1 MTFECSI
8 AEIVGTTVF
17 QGEFLDCSSSNEI
30 VLLHSRFKNM
40 TASVICNDGKVRGYS
55 LSANDS
61 EPCYTSQLQVMVSPD
76 IIGRSITCAYDNG
89 ITEEEIGNY
98 SFEQCHITTVTTI
111 ARSTGKLVIHVGIFN
126 IQNSIFILVTAI
138 IIPENNTESSTTMDM
153 RNKGTSTY

>member
-1 MTFECSI
+1 M
-8 AEIVGTTVF
+8 F

-76 IIGRSITCAYDNG
+76 IIGRSITCTYDDG
-89 ITEEEIGNY
+89 TTAEEIGNY
-98 SFEQCHITTVTTI
+98 SIEQCHAMTVTTI
-111 ARSTGKLVIHVGIFN
+111 APSTGKLVIHVGIFN
-126 IQNSIFILVTAI
+126 IQNSINFI
-138 IIPENNTESSTTMDM
+138 
-153 RNKGTSTY
+153 